1 MEESKIIPANL
12 KMVSEINW
20 KNLSEKRIYF
30 GHQSVGFNIV
40 DGIKDVLKEHQ
51 GIRLNIV
58 ETNNTSDFNAP
69 IFAHSRV
76 GQNSDIT
83 SKCQAFIDIVEN
95 GVGDRSDMAFFKFCF
110 LDVTEGTDVEKMFGE
125 YKRTLSL
132 LEQKYP
138 RTVFVHVTV
147 PLTTVQT
154 GVKVWIKKLI
164 GKSVY
169 GYDDN
174 IKRNQFNQRLKEEYQ
189 GKQPIFDL
197 AAFESTLPDGRQALF
212 TSGGKTYFSLARE
225 YTRDGGHLNP
235 LGRKMIAEQFLTF
248 LANSIY

>member
-40 DGIKDVLKEHQ
+40 DGIKDVMKEHQ
-51 GIRLNIV
+51 SIRLNIV
-58 ETNNTSDFNAP
+58 ETNNSSDFNAP

-76 GQNSDIT
+76 GINSDIK

-95 GVGDRSDMAFFKFCF
+95 GVGDRSNIAFFKFCF
-110 LDVTEGTDVEKMFGE
+110 LDVTEGMDVEKMFGE
-125 YKRTLSL
+125 YKRTMSL
-132 LEQKYP
+132 LKQKYP

-164 GKSVY
+164 GKSVL

-174 IKRNQFNQRLKEEYQ
+174 IKRNQFNERLKEEYQ
-189 GKQPIFDL
+189 GKEAIFDL
-197 AAFESTLPDGRQALF
+197 AVFESTLPDGRQALF

-225 YTRDGGHLNP
+225 YTNDGGHLNP
-235 LGRKMIAEQFLTF
+235 LGRKMIAEQLLIF
-248 LANSIY
+248 LANTI